1 MKKFFLVFLFSLL
14 LDANAQ
20 AILIDNGGG
29 FVYDDDFNITWF
41 YDANYAYTSGWDS
54 DGRMTWDEANSF
66 ITTVNLGLISNFGYS
81 GWRLPNTVQPDPHCS
96 RFDMGSAGVNCR
108 LSEMAHL
115 FYSEI
120 GGFPDSYVITDS
132 ERMTTAQAVLDS
144 DLFNNFQSWE
154 YWSGT
159 EFSDDT
165 GKAWDF
171 SFGAGGQQYPN
182 TKDHHFFSLLVHDGE
197 IAPVPEPGTI
207 ILLGTGLAG
216 LIALGRKLT
225 A

>member
-1 MKKFFLVFLFSLL
+1 MRKLILVFLFLL
-14 LDANAQ
+14 LFDANAQ
-20 AILIDNGGG
+20 AILIDQGGG
-29 FVYDDDFNITWF
+29 LIYDDDLNITWF
-41 YDANYAYTSGWDS
+41 YNANYSFTSGWDS
-54 DGRMTWDEANSF
+54 DGRMTWDETNSF
-66 ITTVNLGLISNFGYS
+66 ITGVNSGIIPNFGYS
-81 GWRLPNTVQPDPHCS
+81 GWRLPITIQPDPYCS

-120 GGFPDSYVITDS
+120 GGYPDSYVVSDS
-132 ERMTTAQAVLDS
+132 ERIAIAQSVLDS
-144 DLFNNFQSWE
+144 NLFNNFQPYE

-159 EFSDDT
+159 EYSDDT

-171 SFGAGGQQYPN
+171 AFNDGSQYPN
-182 TKDHHFFSLLVHDGE
+182 TKDHHFFALLIHDGE
-197 IAPVPEPGTI
+197 IAPVPEPATI

-216 LIALGRKLT
+216 MIALRRKFP